1 MGKYR
6 AKMFLWWCLR
16 CQYCYGDI
24 LCDILDIQI
33 CLWWKCCFRNILS
46 CSFAIDM
53 SWVNVL
59 LWKCIGWQNCY
70 EDNIVIGFSM
80 EKILLWLMI
89 WVKVLLWGCLKS
101 ILLWRWLSLQYCYG
115 DGLGYSIAIE
125 MPLVT
130 FLLQIHVCM
139 TAWRQLGEK
148 FGILLWSKN
157 VYFLPCQGMID
168 FWVYTNCPL

>member
-16 CQYCYGDI
+16 YQYCYGDI
-24 LCDILDIQI
+24 LCDILDIHI
-33 CLWWKCCFRNILS
+33 CLWWNCCFRNILS

-101 ILLWRWLSLQYCYG
+101 ILLWRWLTVLLWRWPGLQYCYRDAFG
-115 DGLGYSIAIE
+115 DIFATDTCMYDSLKTTWWEVWHFTLKQECLFLTLSGNDRLLGL
-125 MPLVT
+125 
-130 FLLQIHVCM
+130 H
-139 TAWRQLGEK
+139 
-148 FGILLWSKN
+148 
-157 VYFLPCQGMID
+157 
-168 FWVYTNCPL
+168 

>member
-1 MGKYR
+1 MEISYVTFLIYKYVFGENAALEISELQFCNR
-6 AKMFLWWCLR
+6 YVLVECSAMEMYWLTELLWR
-16 CQYCYGDI
+16 QYC
-24 LCDILDIQI
+24 
-33 CLWWKCCFRNILS
+33 
-46 CSFAIDM
+46 
-53 SWVNVL
+53 
-59 LWKCIGWQNCY
+59 
-70 EDNIVIGFSM
+70 IGFSM

-130 FLLQIHVCM
+130 CLLQIHVSM

-148 FGILLWSKN
+148 FGILLWRKN